1 MPITWIRN
9 IINKNDIWDHPINP
23 PGCSGLGSAV
33 RLFFSTATMVGVITS
48 YRPLDGKGHPCVK
61 LNAPF
66 LISSTVRGGD
76 CPVTPS
82 LVSLQSAPLAG
93 NKISTCSMAATE
105 TVLHP
110 DRTIFPKLWASL
122 MAQWVKNPLA
132 MQETHIRS
140 LGQKD
145 PLEVRVATHSSIL
158 AGIVPWTE
166 LQSRESQ
173 RVRHD

>member
-1 MPITWIRN
+1 
-9 IINKNDIWDHPINP
+9 
-23 PGCSGLGSAV
+23 
-33 RLFFSTATMVGVITS
+33 
-48 YRPLDGKGHPCVK
+48 
-61 LNAPF
+61 
-66 LISSTVRGGD
+66 
-76 CPVTPS
+76 
-82 LVSLQSAPLAG
+82 
-93 NKISTCSMAATE
+93 MAATE